1 MRSAIVV
8 VGLLLV
14 SAAAACADSVW
25 VERYTVIPVIT
36 VDGISSAKNKVG
48 DTFDTTCL
56 GDNCGGFPSKT
67 VFVGVVTAVTPKS
80 QQEAGSI
87 DVKFVKAILPDN
99 TAIEINGTLIPLSD
113 DAVTTDPVT
122 GNLVGTT
129 EYQSQVGKFAVV
141 GGGIGLAVSRGES
154 RGDRRR
160 STARGA
166 AIGTL
171 VGAAAGPSVSTDD
184 VVVPIGTEVGVML
197 RDGVSLPSPAPP
209 APPQVTKTDTGA
221 IVLKFS
227 EGAPYAHGNALMVP
241 FRAVM
246 EAAGRPF
253 SRDAAKKELM
263 MPSGS
268 GIIRHVERTDE
279 ITLGSTRLG
288 LEAASEL
295 RNGVLYVPKELLELT
310 LGKRLVWEASA
321 RTLTLL

>member
-56 GDNCGGFPSKT
+56 GDNSGGFPSKT

-80 QQEAGSI
+80 EKEAGSI
-87 DVKFVKAILPDN
+87 DVKFVTAVLPDN
-99 TAIEINGTLIPLSD
+99 TEIGINGTLIPLSD

-129 EYQSQVGKFAVV
+129 EYQSQVGKFALV
-141 GGGIGLAVSRGES
+141 GAGVGLAVSGSS
-154 RGDRRR
+154 RKDRRR
-160 STARGA
+160 GTARGA

-171 VGAAAGPSVSTDD
+171 VGAAAGPKVTTDD

-227 EGAPYAHGNALMVP
+227 EGAPYAHANALMVP

-295 RNGVLYVPKELLELT
+295 RNGVLYVPKELLELAI
-310 LGKRLVWEASA
+310 GKRLVWEAST
-321 RTLTLL
+321 RTLTLI